1 MTVKRGASA
10 SHLLPSHNPP
20 ISTHITH
27 YLLLSNA
34 HDHRIL
40 TPTIGRYKYAMDR
53 HYYLYILAN
62 ARHTVLYTGVTGDL
76 LRRVWEHKTKS
87 IKGFTAKYNVDQL
100 VYYEILTSPTEA
112 IAREKQIKSGSRWRK
127 VALII
132 KANPGWED
140 LYLRLLN

>member
-1 MTVKRGASA
+1 
-10 SHLLPSHNPP
+10 
-20 ISTHITH
+20 
-27 YLLLSNA
+27 
-34 HDHRIL
+34 
-40 TPTIGRYKYAMDR
+40 MDR

-62 ARHTVLYTGVTGDL
+62 AHHTVLYTGVTGDL

-87 IKGFTAKYNVDQL
+87 IKGFTAKYNVNQL